1 MLTVAAPSG
10 KLSAKE
16 LPASASSVAALK
28 SCDCRSAPVLSS
40 YITVRTMC
48 VSHPLLCNAVEMASA
63 SPEAAHLSL
72 SLGIH
77 KASRSHAVHARLL
90 S

>member
-40 YITVRTMC
+40 YI
-48 VSHPLLCNAVEMASA
+48 
-63 SPEAAHLSL
+63 
-72 SLGIH
+72 
-77 KASRSHAVHARLL
+77 AVHATCTPVPSFASPSHVLI
-90 S
+90 

>member
-10 KLSAKE
+10 KLSARE

-48 VSHPLLCNAVEMASA
+48 VSTLLYVAVRVPSEPLGGACAVSGDIQ
-63 SPEAAHLSL
+63 S
-72 SLGIH
+72 
-77 KASRSHAVHARLL
+77 
-90 S
+90 